1 MDILQE
7 FSRYLQAADPQRPA
21 KDVLATWLFE
31 RLGKSPESLADKV
44 LHYEISINQLD
55 TKLISPK
62 ELELGYKSD
71 LDGNYYTFSADSE
84 SGQRLLNSLY
94 HYSMSY
100 EHQKWVRFVHDL
112 RASDFGEPSQSD

>member
-7 FSRYLQAADPQRPA
+7 FSRYLQAADPQLPA

-31 RLGKSPESLADKV
+31 RLASQPESLADKV
-44 LHYEISINQLD
+44 LHTELSINQPDVELTTPAGLD
-55 TKLISPK
+55 
-62 ELELGYKSD
+62 LGYKA
-71 LDGNYYTFSADSE
+71 DGNYYTFSAGSA

-94 HYSMSY
+94 QYSLSY

-112 RASDFGEPSQSD
+112 RASDFSEP

>member
-7 FSRYLQAADPQRPA
+7 FSRYLQAADPQLPA
-21 KDVLATWLFE
+21 KDVLASWLFE
-31 RLGKSPESLADKV
+31 RLASDPQSLADKV
-44 LHYEISINQLD
+44 IHYEISISQANTKPIATETDLD
-55 TKLISPK
+55 
-62 ELELGYKSD
+62 LGYQSLK
-71 LDGNYYTFSADSE
+71 DGNYYTFTAGSA

-112 RASDFGEPSQSD
+112 RASDFS